1 MGEKPLEMAALYGLL
16 HMTSRLTERIGTEL
30 EARTGMQVAWFELLV
45 RLAHEPEGR
54 RRMGELADTLLLSRG
69 GATRLVA
76 RVEEAGLVRREIP
89 RDDRRATYAVIT
101 DEGRRAV
108 EQAEPV
114 YEELVARWFTA
125 FTEPDELVALV
136 FLCDRVLRGNGA
148 ECPPAMEAAA
158 ALRLSPAA
166 AGAGS
171 PPPPAAS

>member
-16 HMTSRLTERIGTEL
+16 HTTSRLTERIGTEL
-30 EARTGMQVAWFELLV
+30 EARTGMPVAWFELLV
-45 RLAHEPEGR
+45 KLAHEPEGR

-76 RVEEAGLVRREIP
+76 RVEDAGLVRREIP

-101 DEGRRAV
+101 AEGRRAV

-114 YEELVARWFTA
+114 YEELVARCFTA
-125 FTEPDELVALV
+125 FTEPAELATLV
-136 FLCDRVLRGNGA
+136 FMCQRILRGNGT
-148 ECPPAMEAAA
+148 ECAPVNEAVAV
-158 ALRLSPAA
+158 LSLSPAA